1 MHAAAATIGIKK
13 KSLFRE
19 KILDKQG
26 SLRTL
31 KCKYST
37 TLLSLLISLHS
48 LILLYAWYH
57 IRE

>member
-31 KCKYST
+31 K
-37 TLLSLLISLHS
+37 
-48 LILLYAWYH
+48 
-57 IRE
+57 